1 MSGAR
6 RMVWGIAV
14 RGRRAAKS
22 ASGGQSVS
30 IHGHASA
37 GSTCQ
42 GCRHRSCRHR
52 DRRQERSRPF
62 FSGAHRM
69 LNVSYDPTRE
79 LYAAIDKA
87 FAPQYRA
94 HQNHPGHQ
102 GVSRRFGTPAA
113 QRPRRHPESQRGVA
127 GTDQRHS
134 DVEQAG
140 ARCHP
145 PAAAAAEQFG
155 ALHLDHRLR
164 RPEVAIPRPS
174 TTGPT

>member
-1 MSGAR
+1 MLKERPTLRHFRLRISWLNILGVVAI
-6 RMVWGIAV
+6 VAAATAIAV
-14 RGRRAAKS
+14 KNAPAT
-22 ASGGQSVS
+22 
-30 IHGHASA
+30 
-37 GSTCQ
+37 GSNQ
-42 GCRHRSCRHR
+42 I
-52 DRRQERSRPF
+52 
-62 FSGAHRM
+62 

-155 ALHLDHRLR
+155 ALHVDHRLR